1 MCVSKGGIYL
11 KVYRK
16 QLRKIVVNDTLFLYV
31 VDEQAYDIVIRVYS
45 NSLKSTFVE
54 FDVAWEDTWDIFV
67 HEPRLISNLIQYAI
81 RQGWDYQQKNNKM
94 RFNNANSIVRIL
106 MAENLDQAFNNASKI
121 KFIERRYMLDE
132 KEK

>member
-94 RFNNANSIVRIL
+94 RFKNANSIVRIL

>member
-1 MCVSKGGIYL
+1 MECVYRFKQHCVSKGGIYL

-16 QLRKIVVNDTLFLYV
+16 QVRKIVVNDTLFLYV

-45 NSLKSTFVE
+45 NALKSTYVE

-67 HEPRLISNLIQYAI
+67 YEPRLISNLIQYAI

-94 RFNNANSIVRIL
+94 KFNNATSIVRVL
-106 MAENLDQAFNNASKI
+106 MAEKQTGP
-121 KFIERRYMLDE
+121 
-132 KEK
+132 

>member
-1 MCVSKGGIYL
+1 M

-16 QLRKIVVNDTLFLYV
+16 QLRKIVVNNTLFLYV

-54 FDVAWEDTWDIFV
+54 FDVAWKDTGDIFV
-67 HEPRLISNLIQYAI
+67 HESRLISNLIQYAI

-94 RFNNANSIVRIL
+94 RFNNANS
-106 MAENLDQAFNNASKI
+106 M
-121 KFIERRYMLDE
+121 
-132 KEK
+132 